1 METKGVKVVKKYV
14 EYVLTKASVL
24 RQQRTFRYQGVNL
37 KYMYMPLPDTKVLTV
52 VFSACTRKGLPAR
65 YNYVKS
71 LAEMKCNR
79 LYLLDDF
86 GVDKRG
92 SFYLGRMPEWK
103 EQEAAIALIKNVI
116 AKVKPEKVLFCGS
129 CKGGYGA
136 LNIGSR
142 FQNAIMIVGEPAYRI
157 ATEFSQAKELLQYWM
172 GDISDAKKGYMDD
185 YLSEQLKQ
193 NPYIPGQ
200 RIHLFYSIRDEYYE
214 THTKPLLQDLQ
225 ERGYWLE
232 EEKSEF
238 KAHSELSLYFPDFLK
253 TWVRYYT

>member
-1 METKGVKVVKKYV
+1 METKRVKVVKKYV

-24 RQQRTFRYQGVNL
+24 RQQKTFRYQGVNL
-37 KYMYMPLPDTKVLTV
+37 KYMYMPLQDTKVLTV

-92 SFYLGRMPEWK
+92 SYYLGRMPEFK
-103 EQEAAIALIKNVI
+103 EQEAAMELIKNVI
-116 AKVKPEKVLFCGS
+116 AKSCPEKVLFCGS

-142 FQNAIMIVGEPAYRI
+142 FQNAIMIVGEPTYRI
-157 ATEFSQAKELLQYWM
+157 ATEFAKAKELLQYWM
-172 GDISDAKKGYMDD
+172 GDISEAKKEYMDH

-200 RIHLFYSIRDEYYE
+200 RLHLFYSIRDEYYE
-214 THTKPLLQDLQ
+214 AHTKPLLQDLQ
-225 ERGYWLE
+225 EGGYKLE
-232 EEKSEF
+232 EEKAEF